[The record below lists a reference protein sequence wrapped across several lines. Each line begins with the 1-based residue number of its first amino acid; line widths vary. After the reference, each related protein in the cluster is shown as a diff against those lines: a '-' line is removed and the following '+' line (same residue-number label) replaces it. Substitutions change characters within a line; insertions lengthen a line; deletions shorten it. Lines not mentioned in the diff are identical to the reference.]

1 VFGVTVNATVATLH
15 DLPTPSV
22 AEAPVSPVR
31 VLLGRYQQVL
41 DRVDESGPVLTAP
54 IGRRRFTRWLR
65 VPASRRAVSLL
76 LTVHVRARLRV
87 LVRRSNARA
96 ALLKDCAETRR
107 DLERLEHFR
116 ASLRPTPGVKLAAPL
131 ALVGVLLAAY
141 VLANWIV
148 PLDQAD
154 FLGDL
159 TKAAIKLD
167 AGDMVDAAAEN
178 HMDAAS
184 LLVALTVIFWSMALV
199 MLPLVPAA
207 TVVRQL
213 LADQPGLPQAERA
226 GFIAL
231 RARPPHDLELGLLT
245 EASLAA
251 SALTTGI
258 AFALL
263 IAPAPTELKL
273 ELALFAGWA
282 LGLAALN
289 FAGVRVRMHG
299 RRPNRLLRIARRL
312 LLLQF
317 CVLALSALAY
327 AL

>member
-1 VFGVTVNATVATLH
+1 MLVRRRECASPCIVPPCKTTWWTGWARRDRRAHDPTAASAPHCPRSLRPPRERRTGGTAPRRRSGGSGVFRVTVNAPVATLH
-15 DLPTPSV
+15 ELPTPNV

-31 VLLGRYQQVL
+31 GLLGRYQQVL
-41 DRVDESGPVLTAP
+41 ARVDESGRVLTAP

-87 LVRRSNARA
+87 LMRRSNARA
-96 ALLKDCAETRR
+96 ALLKDCGESRR

-116 ASLRPTPGVKLAAPL
+116 SSLRPTPGVKLAAPL

-159 TKAAIKLD
+159 TKAAVKLD

-207 TVVRQL
+207 T
-213 LADQPGLPQAERA
+213 
-226 GFIAL
+226 
-231 RARPPHDLELGLLT
+231 
-245 EASLAA
+245 
-251 SALTTGI
+251 
-258 AFALL
+258 
-263 IAPAPTELKL
+263 
-273 ELALFAGWA
+273 
-282 LGLAALN
+282 
-289 FAGVRVRMHG
+289 
-299 RRPNRLLRIARRL
+299 
-312 LLLQF
+312 
-317 CVLALSALAY
+317 
-327 AL
+327 